1 MNYHI
6 THQSYYEYTEAVS
19 LSHNQARLSP
29 RSFFNQTCL
38 NSHITID
45 PHPAS
50 FRERKDFFGNRA
62 AYFSIEQ
69 PHNILSVTAESDVH
83 IASQNQLTSDMPWET
98 VCHILKT
105 TTDPALLSVRQFVL
119 DSPKVYTAPELTK
132 YAEPSFS
139 KDRPLIEAVSDLTQ
153 RIHNDFEYV
162 PGFTTISTPLSDVF
176 KHRKGVCQDFAHL
189 AIGCLR
195 AMGLAARYISG
206 YLETLSSSD
215 KEHLIGADASHAW
228 FSVYLPN
235 HGWIDFDPTNNLI
248 PPDRHVTLAWGR
260 DFADVTPLKGVV
272 IGGGQHALTVSVT
285 VEPIEGKFAPA
296 RETMNQGPG

>member
-1 MNYHI
+1 MNYRI
-6 THQSYYEYTEAVS
+6 THRTRYEYAETVS
-19 LSHNQARLSP
+19 LCHNQARLTP
-29 RSFFNQTCL
+29 RNFFNQTCL

-50 FRERKDFFGNRA
+50 SREQKDFFGNRTV
-62 AYFSIEQ
+62 YFSIEQ
-69 PHNILSVTAESDVH
+69 PHNTLLVTAKSDVH
-83 IASQNQLTSDMPWET
+83 IASQTQLTSDIPWET

-105 TTDPALLSVRQFVL
+105 KTDPDRLSVRQFVS
-119 DSPKVYTAPELTK
+119 DSPKVTTASELTK
-132 YAEPSFS
+132 YATPSFF
-139 KDRPLIEAVSDLTQ
+139 KGRPLIEAVSDLTQ
-153 RIHNDFEYV
+153 RIYNDFEYV

-206 YLETLSSSD
+206 YLETLPSPR
-215 KEHLIGADASHAW
+215 KELLIGADASHAW

-235 HGWIDFDPTNNLI
+235 HGWIGFDPTNNLI
-248 PPDRHVTLAWGR
+248 PNDRHIIVAWGR

-272 IGGGQHALTVSVT
+272 MGGGQHALTVSVT
-285 VEPIEGKFAPA
+285 VEQIEGKFVPA
-296 RETMNQGPG
+296 

>member
-1 MNYHI
+1 MNYRI
-6 THQSYYEYTEAVS
+6 THQTYYEYAETVS
-19 LSHNQARLSP
+19 LCHNQAQLSP

-38 NSHITID
+38 NSHIAID
-45 PHPAS
+45 PQPAS
-50 FRERKDFFGNRA
+50 FRERKDFFGNRT

-69 PHNILSVTAESDVH
+69 PHNTLSVTATSDVH
-83 IASQNQLTSDMPWET
+83 IASQTQLTSDMPWET

-105 TTDPALLSVRQFVL
+105 TTDPNLLSVRQFVL
-119 DSPKVYTAPELTK
+119 DSPKVSTEPELTK
-132 YAEPSFS
+132 YTEPSFS
-139 KDRPLIEAVSDLTQ
+139 KGRPLIEAVSDLTQ
-153 RIHNDFEYV
+153 RIYNDFEYV

-285 VEPIEGKFAPA
+285 VEPIEGNLYPLK
-296 RETMNQGPG
+296 RQ

>member
-1 MNYHI
+1 MNYRI
-6 THQSYYEYTEAVS
+6 THQSHYEYAETVS
-19 LSHNQARLSP
+19 LSHNQARLNP

-38 NSHITID
+38 NSHITIN
-45 PHPAS
+45 PQPAF
-50 FRERKDFFGNRA
+50 FRERKDFFGNRT

-69 PHNILSVTAESDVH
+69 SHNILSVTAESDVH
-83 IASQNQLTSDMPWET
+83 IVSQTQLTSDMPWET

-105 TTDPALLSVRQFVL
+105 TTDPDLLSVRQFVL
-119 DSPKVYTAPELTK
+119 DSPKATTVPELIK

-139 KDRPLIEAVSDLTQ
+139 KDRPFIEAVSDLTQ
-153 RIHNDFEYV
+153 RIYSDFEYV

-206 YLETLSSSD
+206 YLETLPSPD
-215 KEHLIGADASHAW
+215 TEHLIGADASHAW

-248 PPDRHVTLAWGR
+248 PGDDRHITLAWGR

-272 IGGGQHALTVSVT
+272 LGGGQHALTVSVT
-285 VEPIEGKFAPA
+285 VEPIEGKFTLLQP
-296 RETMNQGPG
+296 PS

>member
-1 MNYHI
+1 MNYRI
-6 THQSYYEYTEAVS
+6 THQTHYEYAETVS
-19 LSHNQARLSP
+19 LCHNQARLSP

-45 PHPAS
+45 PQPTS
-50 FRERKDFFGNRA
+50 FCERKDFFGNRA

-83 IASQNQLTSDMPWET
+83 IASQTQLTSDMPWET

-105 TTDPALLSVRQFVL
+105 TTDPDLLSVRQFVL
-119 DSPKVYTAPELTK
+119 ASPKVSTEPELTK

-139 KDRPLIEAVSDLTQ
+139 KDRPIVEAVSDLTQ

-285 VEPIEGKFAPA
+285 VEPMESKFVPD
-296 RETMNQGPG
+296 

>member
-1 MNYHI
+1 MNYRI
-6 THQSYYEYTEAVS
+6 THQTHYEYAETVS
-19 LSHNQARLSP
+19 LCHNQARLSP

-45 PHPAS
+45 PQPAS

-83 IASQNQLTSDMPWET
+83 IASQTQLTSDMPWET

-119 DSPKVYTAPELTK
+119 DSPKVSTEPELTK

-139 KDRPLIEAVSDLTQ
+139 KDRPIVEAVSDLTQ

-285 VEPIEGKFAPA
+285 VEPIEEKL
-296 RETMNQGPG
+296 

>member
-1 MNYHI
+1 MNYRI
-6 THQSYYEYTEAVS
+6 THQTHYEYAETVS
-19 LSHNQARLSP
+19 LCHNQARLSP

-38 NSHITID
+38 NSHIDID
-45 PHPAS
+45 PQPAS
-50 FRERKDFFGNRA
+50 FRERIDFFGNRA

-69 PHNILSVTAESDVH
+69 PHNILSVTATSDVH
-83 IASQNQLTSDMPWET
+83 IASQTQLTSDMPWET

-105 TTDPALLSVRQFVL
+105 TTDPALLPVRQFVL
-119 DSPKVYTAPELTK
+119 DSPKVYTEPELTK

-139 KDRPLIEAVSDLTQ
+139 KDRPLIETVSDLTQ
-153 RIHNDFEYV
+153 RIYNDFEYV

-285 VEPIEGKFAPA
+285 VEPILCLIK
-296 RETMNQGPG
+296 

>member
-1 MNYHI
+1 MNYRI
-6 THQSYYEYTEAVS
+6 THQSHYEYAETVS

-38 NSHITID
+38 NSHIAID
-45 PHPAS
+45 PQPAS

-83 IASQNQLTSDMPWET
+83 IVSQTQLTSDMPWET

-105 TTDPALLSVRQFVL
+105 TTDPDLLSVRQFVL
-119 DSPKVYTAPELTK
+119 DSPKATTTPELTK
-132 YAEPSFS
+132 YATPSFS

-153 RIHNDFEYV
+153 RIYNDFEYV

-206 YLETLSSSD
+206 YLETQPSPGTD
-215 KEHLIGADASHAW
+215 YLIGKDASHAW

-248 PPDRHVTLAWGR
+248 PGDRHVTLAWGR

-272 IGGGQHALTVSVT
+272 LGGGQHALTVSVT
-285 VEPIEGKFAPA
+285 VEPIEDKFAL
-296 RETMNQGPG
+296 T

>member
-6 THQSYYEYTEAVS
+6 THQTHYQYVETVS
-19 LSHNQARLSP
+19 LCHNQARLTP

-50 FRERKDFFGNRA
+50 SREQKDFFGNHTV
-62 AYFSIEQ
+62 YFSIEQ
-69 PHNILSVTAESDVH
+69 PHKTLLVTAKSDVH
-83 IASQNQLTSDMPWET
+83 IASQTQLTSDMPWET
-98 VCHILKT
+98 VRHILKNGSNRL
-105 TTDPALLSVRQFVL
+105 AVRQFVI
-119 DSPKVYTAPELTK
+119 DSPKITTGSKLAH
-132 YAEPSFS
+132 YAAPSFT
-139 KDRPLIEAVSDLTQ
+139 KNRPLVEAVSDLTQ
-153 RIHNDFEYV
+153 RIHTDFDYV

-206 YLETLSSSD
+206 YLETWSPLD

-235 HGWIDFDPTNNLI
+235 HGWIDFDPTNNLL
-248 PPDRHVTLAWGR
+248 PDDRHITVAWGR

-272 IGGGQHALTVSVT
+272 LGGGQHALTVSVT
-285 VEPIEGKFAPA
+285 VEQIEGKFVPA
-296 RETMNQGPG
+296 

>member
-6 THQSYYEYTEAVS
+6 THQNHYEYAEVVS

-38 NSHITID
+38 NSHIAID
-45 PHPAS
+45 PQPAS

-83 IASQNQLTSDMPWET
+83 IVSQTQLISNMPWET
-98 VCHILKT
+98 ACHILKT
-105 TTDPALLSVRQFVL
+105 TTDPDLLSVRQFVL
-119 DSPKVYTAPELTK
+119 DSPKVATVPELTK
-132 YAEPSFS
+132 YAEPSFPTG
-139 KDRPLIEAVSDLTQ
+139 RPLIEAVSDLTQ
-153 RIHNDFEYV
+153 RIYNDFDYV

-206 YLETLSSSD
+206 YLENLPSPDT
-215 KEHLIGADASHAW
+215 EYLIGSDASHAW
-228 FSVYLPN
+228 FSVYLSN
-235 HGWIDFDPTNNLI
+235 HGWIDFDPTNNLM
-248 PPDRHVTLAWGR
+248 PYDRHITLAWGR

-272 IGGGQHALTVSVT
+272 LGGGQHALTVSVT
-285 VEPIEGKFAPA
+285 VEPIEEKFAPA
-296 RETMNQGPG
+296 

>member
-1 MNYHI
+1 MNYRI
-6 THQSYYEYTEAVS
+6 THQSHYEYAETVS

-45 PHPAS
+45 PQPAS
-50 FRERKDFFGNRA
+50 FREQKDFFGNRT

-69 PHNILSVTAESDVH
+69 PHNILSVTATSDVH
-83 IASQNQLTSDMPWET
+83 IVSQTQLTSDMPWET

-105 TTDPALLSVRQFVL
+105 TTDPDLLSVRQFVL
-119 DSPKVYTAPELTK
+119 DSPKATTVPELTK

-139 KDRPLIEAVSDLTQ
+139 KDRPFIEAVSDLTQ
-153 RIHNDFEYV
+153 RIYNDFEYV

-195 AMGLAARYISG
+195 AMGLAVRYISG
-206 YLETLSSSD
+206 YLETLPSPG
-215 KEHLIGADASHAW
+215 KERLIGADASHAW
-228 FSVYLPN
+228 FSVYLLN
-235 HGWIDFDPTNNLI
+235 HGWIDFDPTNNLM
-248 PPDRHVTLAWGR
+248 PDDRHITVAWGR

-272 IGGGQHALTVSVT
+272 QGGGQHALTVSVT
-285 VEPIEGKFAPA
+285 VEPIEEKFALA
-296 RETMNQGPG
+296 

>member
-1 MNYHI
+1 MNYRI
-6 THQSYYEYTEAVS
+6 THQSHYEYAETVS

-38 NSHITID
+38 NSHITIN
-45 PHPAS
+45 PQPAS
-50 FRERKDFFGNRA
+50 FREQKDFFGNRT

-69 PHNILSVTAESDVH
+69 PHNILSVTATSDVH
-83 IASQNQLTSDMPWET
+83 IVSQAQLTSDMPWET
-98 VCHILKT
+98 VCHILKS
-105 TTDPALLSVRQFVL
+105 TTDPDLLSVRQFAL
-119 DSPKVYTAPELTK
+119 DSPKATTIPELRK

-139 KDRPLIEAVSDLTQ
+139 KDRPFIEAVGDLTQ
-153 RIHNDFEYV
+153 RIYNDFEYV

-206 YLETLSSSD
+206 YLETQPSPD
-215 KEHLIGADASHAW
+215 EEYLIGADASHAW

-235 HGWIDFDPTNNLI
+235 HGWIDFDPTNNLL
-248 PPDRHVTLAWGR
+248 PGDRHVTVSWGR

-272 IGGGQHALTVSVT
+272 RGGGQHALTVSVT
-285 VEPIEGKFAPA
+285 VEPIEGKFTPL
-296 RETMNQGPG
+296 QPPS